1 MTAELE
7 MCCPRY
13 GWGDTEHDA
22 DCMLA
27 PRPYPMV
34 PQMAAPCTERIV
46 LGWMIVT
53 GFANDF
59 GLWADCFAGGL
70 RQCLWRAMLALRE
83 RGEAITPESV
93 QAAAVSCGN
102 QPVPR
107 CSSWY
112 EIKQCVEAGEMP
124 RGPIGPEAEWL
135 CELARR
141 RRLQAA
147 LVDALEHV
155 AARRAE
161 DTCIRLAIV
170 LDAIADE
177 C

>member
-13 GWGDTEHDA
+13 GWGDGDHEPT
-22 DCMLA
+22 CVLA
-27 PRPYPMV
+27 PRPYPPI
-34 PQMAAPCTERIV
+34 PQMAAPDTERIV
-46 LGWMIVT
+46 IGWMIAS
-53 GFANDF
+53 GFTNDF
-59 GLWADCFAGGL
+59 GLTADCFAGGL
-70 RQCLWRAMLALRE
+70 RQCLWRALLDLRAA
-83 RGEAITPESV
+83 GKAITPESV
-93 QAAAVSCGN
+93 EAAAVTGGREH
-102 QPVPR
+102 VPR
-107 CSSWY
+107 CSSWF

-135 CELARR
+135 RELARR

-147 LVDALEHV
+147 LVDALEHI

-161 DTCIRLAIV
+161 DTCIQLAIV